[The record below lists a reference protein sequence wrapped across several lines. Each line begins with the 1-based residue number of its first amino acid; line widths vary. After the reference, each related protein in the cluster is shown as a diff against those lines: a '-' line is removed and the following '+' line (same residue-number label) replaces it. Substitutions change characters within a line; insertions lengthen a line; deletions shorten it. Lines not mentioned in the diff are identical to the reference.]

1 MMKHELHVY
10 PILNGEHVV
19 YMVYL
24 GEEYLTIY
32 TSWEQMCNGLPEL
45 IETELKLMEE
55 EKK

>member
-1 MMKHELHVY
+1 MKHELHVY

>member
-10 PILNGEHVV
+10 PILNGNHVV

-32 TSWEQMCNGLPEL
+32 TSWEQMCKELNGL
-45 IETELKLMEE
+45 IETKLKLMEE
-55 EKK
+55 EK